1 MSSDAR
7 QLAFQA
13 LRAVQR
19 GGYADVVLDRLL
31 RQADLQPADRR
42 LATELVYGSVRQQR
56 TLDALVDQLGTKR
69 LDQQP
74 PDLRFLMHL
83 GLYQLRYL
91 SQVPAA
97 AAVNTTV
104 EIAKHN
110 RLGRLA
116 AVVNGMLRQYLRLAA
131 QGDPLQLPADPLE
144 RLAVQYSY
152 PTWILEVWRQQLD
165 DAGVEQL
172 CQALN
177 QPPPLDLRVN
187 LLRSTPEAVQTAL
200 AQAGIVA
207 EPVPGVPQALRLQGS
222 PGTISEL
229 PGFKEGWWTVQDSSA
244 QLVSQVL
251 DPRPGET
258 VIDACAAPG
267 GKTTHLAELMGD
279 RGTIWACDRYPSRL
293 RKVTQ
298 NLQRLGLQSVRLQAG
313 DSRDLS
319 QFRQQADR
327 VLVDAPCSGLG
338 TLNRHA
344 DARWRQT
351 PDTAR
356 ELAALQQ
363 EILAEA
369 ATWVKPQGHLV
380 YATCTLN
387 PLENESVVTAFLQAY
402 PEWAIA
408 PLPEGLP
415 GAIAPEG
422 WLKLWPHLHRMDG
435 FFIAAL
441 RRQTAL

>member
-91 SQVPAA
+91 SQIPAS

-116 AVVNGMLRQYLRLAA
+116 GVVNGMLRQYLRLAA

-152 PTWILEVWRQQLD
+152 PTWILEVWQQQLD
-165 DAGVEQL
+165 DAGVEPL

-187 LLRSTPEAVQTAL
+187 LLRSTPDAAQAAL

-207 EPVPGVPQALRLQGS
+207 DPVPGVPQALRLQGS

-251 DPRPGET
+251 DPQPGET

-313 DSRDLS
+313 DRRDLR
-319 QFRQQADR
+319 QFRQQDDR
-327 VLVDAPCSGLG
+327 VLVDAPCLASPPS
-338 TLNRHA
+338 TA
-344 DARWRQT
+344 T
-351 PDTAR
+351 PTPAG
-356 ELAALQQ
+356 A
-363 EILAEA
+363 
-369 ATWVKPQGHLV
+369 KPQ
-380 YATCTLN
+380 TLPRN
-387 PLENESVVTAFLQAY
+387 
-402 PEWAIA
+402 W
-408 PLPEGLP
+408 LPCNRKFWQRQRP
-415 GAIAPEG
+415 G
-422 WLKLWPHLHRMDG
+422 
-435 FFIAAL
+435 
-441 RRQTAL
+441 